1 MTEETKKKLVMVFG
15 TFDYLHAGH
24 ENLFTQAKELGTEVL
39 AVIARDK
46 TVRTIKGELPDHA
59 EKERLENLKA
69 TNWANKVVLGDNK
82 DKMKV
87 IKIYRPDTIALGY
100 DQFAFTYHINKL
112 LMDLNLD
119 AKIVRLKPYRPDM
132 YKSSIIKNSLSAK
145 KDFEV
150 IKEATV

>member
-1 MTEETKKKLVMVFG
+1 MTEESKKKLVMVFG

-24 ENLFTQAKELGTEVL
+24 ENLFTQAKELGTEVI
-39 AVIARDK
+39 AIIARDK
-46 TVRTIKGELPDHA
+46 TVRTIKGELSDHT

-69 TNWANKVVLGDNK
+69 TNWASKVVLGDNK

-87 IKIYRPDTIALGY
+87 IKLYRPDIIALGY

-112 LMDLNLD
+112 LLDLNLD
-119 AKIVRLKPYRPDM
+119 SKIVRLKPYRPDM
-132 YKSSIIKNSLSAK
+132 YKSSIIKNTLSEK

-150 IKEATV
+150 MKEATV